1 MLRAVFAVLF
11 FLELLSSWIVVF
23 PLCLAAATLL
33 YPFTSR
39 HTRILVVGKIW
50 RLHAVVLVR
59 VLMAPM
65 WTLRVVAP
73 PTATAP
79 GAGKTIFMMNHASNC
94 DPFFAASALWP
105 WEAKW
110 IAKSSLMMV
119 PFGGW
124 CMWLAGDVPVHFT
137 KEKEGWGTKKGSVST
152 MMAECASLLQG
163 SCPIAVF
170 PEGIR
175 TRDPSGPLQ
184 AFKLGFFD
192 LAIKEQ
198 ASIVPVVL
206 TNTHRAWPRGD
217 WKVARAT
224 VYAVIGSPIDVAPFG
239 TDVEKLVKHV
249 YDTMTAMKAGAPLG
263 IVAPREKKT
272 A

>member
-11 FLELLSSWIVVF
+11 MLEMVSCWVVAF
-23 PLCLAAATLL
+23 PCCLLAAALL
-33 YPFTSR
+33 YPFASR
-39 HTRILVVGKIW
+39 PTRILVVGKIW
-50 RLHAVVLVR
+50 RLHAVILVR
-59 VLMAPM
+59 VLMAPL
-65 WTLRVVAP
+65 WTLRVVSSPEAKAP
-73 PTATAP
+73 
-79 GAGKTIFMMNHASNC
+79 GKTIFMMNHASNC

-124 CMWLAGDVPVHFT
+124 CMWLAGDIPVHFT
-137 KEKEGWGTKKGSVST
+137 KDKEGWGTKKGSVAT

-163 SCPIAVF
+163 SMPIAVF
-170 PEGIR
+170 PEGVR
-175 TRDPSGPLQ
+175 TKDPSGPLQ

-198 ASIVPVVL
+198 ANIVPVVL

-217 WKVARAT
+217 WRVGRAT
-224 VYAVIGSPIDVAPFG
+224 VYAVIGAPIDVAPFG

-249 YDTMTAMKAGAPLG
+249 YDTMTTMKAGAPLG
-263 IVAPREKKT
+263 IVAPRAEKKT